1 MDPLTKEGTME
12 TTRKQ
17 LRTMLNARAST
28 DKSRSMYPPSP
39 TEKLVEEILEAVNN
53 DSAKQHHS
61 QSSAVSRSRR
71 RPTKRTIGQCSR
83 RKKSNATVAKECVAI
98 NFHTQDVTRTVDD
111 APLLNLDQLQTSP
124 MIDPHCHPEVV
135 LPLSLEQ
142 QTPLSTMTSSV
153 NPVATTM
160 AQAQPMQTV
169 VPNDLTPNVYRVET
183 MSYLTDLFD
192 TFIAPTL
199 ASTSSPLSRT
209 RFYKQLVLDLCR
221 QALFTHSCV
230 TVPDQA
236 FNVFLDVVSKLGL
249 FTPQ

>member
-1 MDPLTKEGTME
+1 ME

-71 RPTKRTIGQCSR
+71 RATKRTIGQWSR

-98 NFHTQDVTRTVDD
+98 NFHTHDETRTVDD
-111 APLLNLDQLQTSP
+111 APLLNLDQLQTLP

-142 QTPLSTMTSSV
+142 QTPLSTMT
-153 NPVATTM
+153 
-160 AQAQPMQTV
+160 
-169 VPNDLTPNVYRVET
+169 
-183 MSYLTDLFD
+183 
-192 TFIAPTL
+192 
-199 ASTSSPLSRT
+199 
-209 RFYKQLVLDLCR
+209 
-221 QALFTHSCV
+221 
-230 TVPDQA
+230 
-236 FNVFLDVVSKLGL
+236 
-249 FTPQ
+249 